1 MNFKLPTVLLVIV
14 LPVILVIYLSV
25 RKLFSNLQTFYK
37 KELEVKEA
45 DLDRLNKEKAD
56 LLVDREWLMKEIH
69 HRVKNNLQIVISLL
83 NTQLAYLKQGNAFD
97 AVKESQHRMQS
108 ISMVHQKLY
117 QSENLAG
124 VGMKPYITDLVSYLS
139 DNIDNKERIAFKLE
153 IFDVDFDA
161 ATAVPIGLILNEAIT
176 NSLKYGFPNAKENGL
191 ITIKLL
197 NYEGIRYELYIGDNG
212 VGDKTIEEFAEA
224 KSLGMSLIR
233 GLSKQIKGVLK
244 IENTNGF
251 VVSIIFN
258 HEHIDRNV
266 YNFKN

>member
-1 MNFKLPTVLLVIV
+1 M
-14 LPVILVIYLSV
+14 
-25 RKLFSNLQTFYK
+25 
-37 KELEVKEA
+37 KEI
-45 DLDRLNKEKAD
+45 DLDRLNKEKTD
-56 LLVDREWLMKEIH
+56 LLVEREWLMKEIH

-83 NTQLAYLKQGNAFD
+83 NTQLAYLKQGSAFD

-108 ISMVHQKLY
+108 ISLVHQKRY
-117 QSENLAG
+117 QSENLG
-124 VGMKPYITDLVSYLS
+124 RVGMRPYITDLVNYLS
-139 DNIDNKERIAFKLE
+139 DNIAHAEKIVFKLD
-153 IFDVDFDA
+153 IFEVDFDA

-197 NYEGIRYELYIGDNG
+197 NYDGIRYELYIGDNG
-212 VGDKTIEEFAEA
+212 VGDNTIEEFAEA

-251 VVSIIFN
+251 VVSITFS
-258 HEHIDRNV
+258 HEHIN
-266 YNFKN
+266 